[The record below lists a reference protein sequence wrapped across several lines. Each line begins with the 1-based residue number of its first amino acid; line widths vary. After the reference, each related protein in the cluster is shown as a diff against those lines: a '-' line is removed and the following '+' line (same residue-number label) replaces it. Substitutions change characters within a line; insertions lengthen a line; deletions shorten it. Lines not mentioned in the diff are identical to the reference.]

1 MGDADN
7 SPTFRHGYVRELPY
21 IQPLWK
27 RYCDNFANKAVENLE
42 DIQGNLDDDIGVEH
56 IVNANAGLLANA
68 VRGLS
73 PWAATSLRAEQ
84 RLEFQVSC
92 PTSSRLPC
100 RAMPHAARCRLPHD
114 TRTCTCTVVTW
125 TCPCPCAWTCIRRM
139 CLLLYPAPD
148 RPLPR
153 PWQMLK
159 RGDDVRLVRLGFL
172 FTKRMETIGPRG
184 VRALMIAANQAR

>member
-1 MGDADN
+1 VGDADN

-92 PTSSRLPC
+92 ARHPAACP
-100 RAMPHAARCRLPHD
+100 AARCRMPRDAACRTTHAHAHAQWLHGHVHVHAHGHAYVACACCCTLPL
-114 TRTCTCTVVTW
+114 TV
-125 TCPCPCAWTCIRRM
+125 PCP
-139 CLLLYPAPD
+139 
-148 RPLPR
+148 
-153 PWQMLK
+153 
-159 RGDDVRLVRLGFL
+159 GLG
-172 FTKRMETIGPRG
+172 RC
-184 VRALMIAANQAR
+184 